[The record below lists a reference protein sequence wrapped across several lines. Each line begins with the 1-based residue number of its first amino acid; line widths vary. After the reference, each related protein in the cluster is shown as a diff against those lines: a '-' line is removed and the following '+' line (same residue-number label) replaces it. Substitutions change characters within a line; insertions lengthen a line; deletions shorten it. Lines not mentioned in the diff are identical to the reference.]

1 MYLEYNMFST
11 IVDPKKT
18 TQEYGD
24 LIVYAYL
31 TVTRNNDFES
41 GFKILSHQPYAS
53 SLSPSCYYYAYFDLV
68 PLPTAFPRLHS
79 FFFPCGNQ
87 AHFIYYPI
95 ARQASAQ

>member
-31 TVTRNNDFES
+31 TVN
-41 GFKILSHQPYAS
+41 KK
-53 SLSPSCYYYAYFDLV
+53 
-68 PLPTAFPRLHS
+68 
-79 FFFPCGNQ
+79 
-87 AHFIYYPI
+87 
-95 ARQASAQ
+95 